1 MVSLASIVR
10 KVNITSVWV
19 TSATVSSCTKA
30 AYWAATAAAWNFL
43 DDYLQHIS
51 WLEDIFFLLTTLQ
64 LSSDITVANYKIHGL
79 VSQLKCWSSE
89 TKCCQATFAFIFIIP
104 LLLLGIRS
112 SWRDISRVHPVDYY
126 LHLMPCTLDM
136 LLSFESSISSQ
147 IKEHSHKNP
156 YLMWSYLSIKET
168 SQ

>member
-30 AYWAATAAAWNFL
+30 AYWAATAAAWNF
-43 DDYLQHIS
+43 YLQHIS
-51 WLEDIFFLLTTLQ
+51 WLEDVFFLLTTLQ
-64 LSSDITVANYKIHGL
+64 LSSDITVANYKSWHFLRRIGK
-79 VSQLKCWSSE
+79 Q